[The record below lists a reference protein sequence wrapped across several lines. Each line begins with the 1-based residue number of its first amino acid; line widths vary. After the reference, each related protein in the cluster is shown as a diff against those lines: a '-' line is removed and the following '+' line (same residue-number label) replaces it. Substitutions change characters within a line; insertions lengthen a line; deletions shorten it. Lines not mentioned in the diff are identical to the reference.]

1 MRIAN
6 PLIGIL
12 AFLSLLAVSEMKA
25 DAAGLTAEI
34 AQQLPAACQ
43 GKALDSVDTSKIGV
57 VFLHGKGGTPKGH
70 ITGLTDHLK
79 RQGFKVATPEMPWS
93 KGRRYDRTF
102 EEAMEEID
110 HAVAGLHGQ
119 GAEQI
124 FIGGQSLG
132 GTGALGFGARRE
144 GLAGVI
150 VVAGGGDPYQIYEF
164 KEKIRASVAKARELA
179 TAGKGSKRKTFKDL
193 NQGKVSS
200 VRTTALIYLSF
211 FDPEGPALMPRNAAD
226 LGAPLL
232 WIYGRDDP
240 LRDTNNPDYAF
251 ALAPP
256 NALNAYV
263 TIDAGHLNAP
273 GNGREVIEVWL
284 RCAAM

>member
-1 MRIAN
+1 
-6 PLIGIL
+6 
-12 AFLSLLAVSEMKA
+12 
-25 DAAGLTAEI
+25 
-34 AQQLPAACQ
+34 
-43 GKALDSVDTSKIGV
+43 
-57 VFLHGKGGTPKGH
+57 
-70 ITGLTDHLK
+70 
-79 RQGFKVATPEMPWS
+79 MPWS

-102 EEAMEEID
+102 DEAMEEID
-110 HAVAGLHGQ
+110 RAVAGLRGQ
-119 GAEQI
+119 GAERI

-132 GTGALGFGARRE
+132 GTGALGYGARRE

-150 VVAGGGDPYQIYEF
+150 VVAGGGDPYQIYKF

-263 TIDAGHLNAP
+263 IIDAGHLNAP